1 MNSKL
6 LEDFKN
12 TIKPYPSKI
21 EIIILLF
28 ELNEVLYYRSD
39 EKNIYNVTLFDLN
52 NSFCFLD
59 YCVEENYEDFD
70 FDIDTGYIFMSI
82 NEIENLKM
90 CNLNEE
96 ILKI

>member
-1 MNSKL
+1 MSSKL
-6 LEDFKN
+6 QEKFKD
-12 TIKPYPSKI
+12 TIELYI
-21 EIIILLF
+21 ARQIITLIF
-28 ELNEVLYYRSD
+28 ELNELIYYRSE

-70 FDIDTGYIFMSI
+70 IDIDTGYIFISI
-82 NEIENLKM
+82 NETKNLKM